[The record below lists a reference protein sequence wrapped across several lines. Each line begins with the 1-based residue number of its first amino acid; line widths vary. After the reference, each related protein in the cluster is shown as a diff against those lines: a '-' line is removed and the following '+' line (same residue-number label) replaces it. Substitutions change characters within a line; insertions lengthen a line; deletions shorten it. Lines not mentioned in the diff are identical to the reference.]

1 MAQITK
7 SPEAPVGW
15 QAGEYLCYANRL
27 AIACSSDG
35 NVHVIPAV
43 DQYDH
48 IYNSP
53 VMVQL
58 LSDFCTG
65 QAGEGL
71 GLESESEDPCSALT
85 LVRGYPQ
92 PDASPCWT
100 SG

>member
-15 QAGEYLCYANRL
+15 QASEYLCYANRL

-35 NVHVIPAV
+35 NMHVIPAV

-53 VMVQL
+53 VWSNFYLTFVQARQVRDWAWNQKVRIPVQL
-58 LSDFCTG
+58 
-65 QAGEGL
+65 
-71 GLESESEDPCSALT
+71 
-85 LVRGYPQ
+85 
-92 PDASPCWT
+92 
-100 SG
+100 